1 MRNLVSAIRAVK
13 LYPPN
18 NPVYSQSVKK
28 SYEVLKNFL
37 ETTPEYYVGVQKT
50 YFSYSHAPVAKD
62 AQLNRAIAQDLFA
75 KGIRGIVFSHGVTE
89 DELLSLFQALALS
102 SEGMAM
108 KSGIA
113 SILWEKGAT
122 HIKVTVAGLDEIVTT
137 KAEGSE
143 EKTHAETPPGVSE
156 PSTTK
161 QDAKISH
168 RTLVLGDLMADP
180 AGFGVGMVERAM
192 QTRAEHESVEDRL
205 LTLYQEAG
213 RKIQEEHPDQNDTL
227 FEGLAKSVLSLE
239 PSYRDGFVAGKL
251 YGDLD
256 AEIVSE
262 QKAELEEQVPNEI
275 HEILAGRFSN
285 DWNVKHV
292 AALLKKSSTKKIA
305 PPLPPPPSPADLE
318 VVPISQDTIQIARDM
333 AEYTPEE
340 MEAIKIMS
348 EAGMETDI
356 VEASLRTLIFLL
368 SLVKNPRRSAS
379 EEKEISLFSGVVHQL
394 EDMLGYLLTKKDYD
408 LAALIIR
415 AFHMPVDPAFKP
427 LMTEA
432 VKKTASKPVIA
443 ATIADMRNYP
453 KGSAE
458 YLSAYSYL
466 SALEREAAEI
476 LLELLAE
483 ESDRS
488 ARIFLLDLVKDLGKN
503 YITLLGERLSDDR
516 WYFVRNIVSILG
528 ESQTDQALAYLLK
541 VMNHKDVRIRQ
552 EVVKGLITI
561 GGKKAAGLLV
571 KFLKDRNA
579 DIQMMAVR
587 GLAEFKGIDAEE
599 VKSLVAFL
607 KDRSL
612 SKKEQALT
620 LEAIKTLGVI
630 GGSDER
636 EFLNGYTR
644 IRWWRSRKLQR
655 ELRAE
660 ALGAMVKIKRR
671 QNDGGSAK
679 R

>member
-318 VVPISQDTIQIARDM
+318 VVPISQDTIQIARDL

-483 ESDRS
+483 ENDRS

-503 YITLLGERLSDDR
+503 HITLLGERLSDDR

>member
-679 R
+679 

>member
-1 MRNLVSAIRAVK
+1 M
-13 LYPPN
+13 
-18 NPVYSQSVKK
+18 
-28 SYEVLKNFL
+28 
-37 ETTPEYYVGVQKT
+37 
-50 YFSYSHAPVAKD
+50 
-62 AQLNRAIAQDLFA
+62 
-75 KGIRGIVFSHGVTE
+75 
-89 DELLSLFQALALS
+89 
-102 SEGMAM
+102 
-108 KSGIA
+108 
-113 SILWEKGAT
+113 
-122 HIKVTVAGLDEIVTT
+122 
-137 KAEGSE
+137 
-143 EKTHAETPPGVSE
+143 
-156 PSTTK
+156 
-161 QDAKISH
+161 
-168 RTLVLGDLMADP
+168 
-180 AGFGVGMVERAM
+180 
-192 QTRAEHESVEDRL
+192 
-205 LTLYQEAG
+205 
-213 RKIQEEHPDQNDTL
+213 
-227 FEGLAKSVLSLE
+227 
-239 PSYRDGFVAGKL
+239 
-251 YGDLD
+251 
-256 AEIVSE
+256 
-262 QKAELEEQVPNEI
+262 
-275 HEILAGRFSN
+275 
-285 DWNVKHV
+285 KHV

-305 PPLPPPPSPADLE
+305 PPSPPPSPADLE
-318 VVPISQDTIQIARDM
+318 VVPISQDTIQIARDL

-356 VEASLRTLIFLL
+356 IEASLRTLIFLL

-483 ESDRS
+483 EKDRS

-679 R
+679 